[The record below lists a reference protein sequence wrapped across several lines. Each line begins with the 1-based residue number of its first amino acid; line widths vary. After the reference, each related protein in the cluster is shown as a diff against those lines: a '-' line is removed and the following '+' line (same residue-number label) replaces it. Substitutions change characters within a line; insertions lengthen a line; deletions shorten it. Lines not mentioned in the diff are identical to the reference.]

1 MQKAGLDKEAV
12 RALLPRVGDELM
24 RVPHMHITSLGLER
38 PQPRLCVV
46 DYVNTEHM
54 WYRVRFVDTGLV
66 ESYGALNVP
75 EKGVRFK

>member
-1 MQKAGLDKEAV
+1 MQKLGLTKDEV
-12 RALLPRVGDELM
+12 RALLPNVGDELM
-24 RVPHMHITSLGLER
+24 RTPHLTHIMNLGPR
-38 PQPRLCVV
+38 PCPRLCVV

-66 ESYGALNVP
+66 ESYGALEGI